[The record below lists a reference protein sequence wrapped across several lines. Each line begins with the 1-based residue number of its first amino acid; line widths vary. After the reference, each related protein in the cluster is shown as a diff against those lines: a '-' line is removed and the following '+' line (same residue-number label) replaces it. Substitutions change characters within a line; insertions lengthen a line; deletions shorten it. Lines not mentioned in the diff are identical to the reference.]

1 MMLPR
6 DDLWLAAHRM
16 IERFGDHASKQANAL
31 CFEAHDTG
39 DDDAAKSWMAI
50 SNAIFSLRSLKK
62 SEGEVAH

>member
-16 IERFGDHASKQANAL
+16 IERFGDSASKQANAL

-39 DDDAAKSWMAI
+39 DEDGAKSWMAI
-50 SNAIFSLRSLKK
+50 ANAVLSLRSLNKIQ
-62 SEGEVAH
+62 GEVVH